1 MPHVR
6 RATSSHENRGESDS
20 APPGTSAESVLF
32 GGKCLPTCYVVAL
45 PGPLVQGFC
54 NIRDNLTTNF
64 LVNTAKTER
73 DAKGF

>member
-1 MPHVR
+1 MKIEVSPIPL
-6 RATSSHENRGESDS
+6 
-20 APPGTSAESVLF
+20 PP
-32 GGKCLPTCYVVAL
+32 AL
-45 PGPLVQGFC
+45 PPSQFFLEASVYPPVTLRPSPAPLCRVFC